1 MRLRLERVREEG
13 GGDFG
18 CQGFDLHLRRAGIDR
33 HFDALLLCLGELEAE
48 IGVLSREFQQ
58 SEAEG

>member
-1 MRLRLERVREEG
+1 MREEG